1 MLLIGIDKTTING
14 IGITSINFKKLMVND
29 NVIWSRE
36 GTCISIPTNIPSQYQ
51 EVSYLKITDEQ
62 MFNTLSMGVKVC
74 GGKMIPYCLLELH
87 IRSAC
92 GDNSTPLNIEA
103 YKQMLKQIKKYIY
116 DRYGIILNFND
127 IGFKELEINC
137 TFKLNEPFK
146 EYEYLLERL
155 IEVAPRRYKQA
166 LAIRNEDRNITEI
179 KFLNKS
185 ANLKVYDKK
194 YQLEEAY
201 KIKINDDLIRIEYT
215 FNRSQ
220 KVEDVFGTSKVN
232 QLTDEAIRRYIVQ
245 AIENDLIKPI
255 YKHIDE
261 ANKQLLKIA
270 RQYQKL
276 YPRGW
281 GKKFIADSRTL
292 KITKKKK
299 ETDEI
304 IEENKMLLVDNQQLK
319 DIIKAVAKKKETAK
333 RLYKEIECIKPSN
346 ATLKKLEY
354 IHNNIN

>member
-1 MLLIGIDKTTING
+1 MANE
-14 IGITSINFKKLMVND
+14 

-36 GTCISIPTNIPSQYQ
+36 GTTISIPTNIPGKYQ

-62 MFNTLSMGVKVC
+62 MFNTLCMGVKLC

-92 GDNSTPLNIEA
+92 GDNATPLNIEA
-103 YKQMLKQIKKYIY
+103 YKRMIEQIRRYIN
-116 DRYGIILNFND
+116 DRYGVQLDFTD

-137 TFKLNEPFK
+137 TFKLDTDFK
-146 EYEYLLERL
+146 EYEYLLERM
-155 IEVAPRRYKQA
+155 IEVAPKRYKQA
-166 LAIRNEDRNITEI
+166 LAIRNEERNITEI

-201 KIKINDDLIRIEYT
+201 KIKINDKLMRIEYT

-220 KVEDVFGTSKVN
+220 KVEDVFTTSKVN
-232 QLTDEAIRRYIVQ
+232 LLSDEAIRSYIVQ

-255 YKHIDE
+255 YKHIEE

-270 RQYQKL
+270 KQYQKL

-299 ETDEI
+299 GTDEI
-304 IEENKMLLVDNQQLK
+304 IEDNKMLLIDNQQLK
-319 DIIKAVAKKKETAK
+319 DIVTIISKDKRTAKK
-333 RLYKEIECIKPSN
+333 LCKEIECIKPSN